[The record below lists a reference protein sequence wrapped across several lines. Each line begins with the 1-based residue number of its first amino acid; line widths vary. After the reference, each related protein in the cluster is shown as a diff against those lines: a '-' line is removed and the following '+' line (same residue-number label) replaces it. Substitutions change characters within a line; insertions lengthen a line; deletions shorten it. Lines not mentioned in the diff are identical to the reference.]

1 MEMTENK
8 LLQYLNEARATET
21 GLVRVLQSQIALTP
35 RGDYRSALER
45 HLRETRQHAARL
57 ERRLDELG
65 ASKARIQA
73 TIGAAETVLAQGLAI
88 GKLPLDLVR
97 GHGGAEKVLKNA
109 KDAAATE
116 ALEIATYMAIERLAS
131 ALGDDATAR
140 LAASIRAD
148 EERMLATIL
157 DLVPTLTDAVLG
169 GRYEVASTG
178 AGETVRRTAGRTRT
192 AAKKTAT
199 RAKRTARRAPGAA
212 RAAGAAQGAVAAPE
226 DLPIARYD
234 TLNVEQ
240 ITERLRD
247 LSQTELAKVE
257 AYERRHD
264 NRSTVTER
272 IAALR
277 AREPWP
283 GYDDQNADQVA
294 SVLRS
299 AGEDDARRRAA
310 REYERAHKNRTTVLE
325 VV

>member
-1 MEMTENK
+1 MTEK
-8 LLQYLNEARATET
+8 KIVQYLNEARATEA

-45 HLRETRQHAARL
+45 HLRETRQHGARL
-57 ERRLDELG
+57 ECRLDELG
-65 ASKARIQA
+65 VSKARVQA
-73 TIGAAETVLAQGLAI
+73 TIGAAETALAQGLAI
-88 GKLPLDLVR
+88 GRLPLDLLR

-178 AGETVRRTAGRTRT
+178 AGET
-192 AAKKTAT
+192 
-199 RAKRTARRAPGAA
+199 
-212 RAAGAAQGAVAAPE
+212 
-226 DLPIARYD
+226 
-234 TLNVEQ
+234 
-240 ITERLRD
+240 
-247 LSQTELAKVE
+247 ELVKVE

-325 VV
+325 AV

>member
-1 MEMTENK
+1 MTEK
-8 LLQYLNEARATET
+8 KIVQYLNEARATEA
-21 GLVRVLQSQIALTP
+21 GLVRVLQSQIAITP

-45 HLRETRQHAARL
+45 HLRETRQHGARL

-88 GKLPLDLVR
+88 GKVPLDLVR

-116 ALEIATYMAIERLAS
+116 ALEIATYTAIERLAR

-192 AAKKTAT
+192 AAKKTAK

-212 RAAGAAQGAVAAPE
+212 RAAGAAQGVVAAPE

-240 ITERLRD
+240 ITGRLRD

-257 AYERRHD
+257 AYERRHE

-277 AREPWP
+277 AGEPWP
-283 GYDDQNADQVA
+283 GYDDQTADQVA
-294 SVLRS
+294 SILRQ
-299 AGEDDARRRAA
+299 AGEDDARRSAA
-310 REYERAHKNRTTVLE
+310 RDYERAHKNRTTVLE
-325 VV
+325 AV

>member
-1 MEMTENK
+1 MSK
-8 LLQYLNEARATET
+8 RKILKYLNEARATEV
-21 GLVRVLQSQIALTP
+21 GLVRVLQSQIAMTP
-35 RGDYRSALER
+35 QGEYRTALER
-45 HLRETRQHAARL
+45 HLRETRQHAARIA
-57 ERRLDELG
+57 RRIDELG
-65 ASKARIQA
+65 AGPAIVPTA
-73 TIGAAETVLAQGLAI
+73 IGAAETALAQGLAI

-97 GHGGAEKVLKNA
+97 GRGGAEKVLKNA

-116 ALEIATYMAIERLAS
+116 ALEIATYTALERLAR
-131 ALGDDATAR
+131 AVGDDGTAR

-157 DLVPTLTDAVLG
+157 DQIPALTDAMLG

-178 AGETVRRTAGRTRT
+178 AGETVRRTAE
-192 AAKKTAT
+192 KTAT
-199 RAKRTARRAPGAA
+199 RAKKTARRAPGAA

-234 TLNVEQ
+234 TLNVQQ
-240 ITERLRD
+240 ISERLPA
-247 LSQTELAKVE
+247 LSQTDLGKVE

-264 NRSTVTER
+264 NRSTVTDR

-283 GYDDQNADQVA
+283 GYDDQTADEVA

-299 AGEDDARRRAA
+299 ADEDDGRRAAA
-310 REYERAHKNRTTVLE
+310 REYERAHKNRSTVLE

>member
-1 MEMTENK
+1 MTDDK
-8 LLQYLNEARATET
+8 LLQYLTEARATEV

-35 RGDYRSALER
+35 RGGYRSALER
-45 HLRETRQHAARL
+45 HLRETRDHATRV

-65 ASKARIQA
+65 AGKARVQSA
-73 TIGAAETVLAQGLAI
+73 IGAAETALAQGLAI
-88 GKLPLDLVR
+88 GKLPLDLLR

-116 ALEIATYMAIERLAS
+116 ALEIATYTALEQLARG
-131 ALGDDATAR
+131 LGDDATAR

-148 EERMLATIL
+148 EERMLNTVLELI
-157 DLVPTLTDAVLG
+157 PGLTDDVLG
-169 GRYEVASTG
+169 GRYRVATTG
-178 AGETVRRTAGRTRT
+178 AGETVRRSAARGRT
-192 AAKKTAT
+192 AAKKTAK

-212 RAAGAAQGAVAAPE
+212 RAAGTAQGAVAAPE

-234 TLNVEQ
+234 KLTVQEIN
-240 ITERLRD
+240 ERLPE
-247 LSQTELAKVE
+247 LSQTDLGKVE

-264 NRSTVTER
+264 NRTTVTER

-277 AREPWP
+277 STEPWP
-283 GYDDQNADQVA
+283 GYDDQTAEEVA

-299 AGEDDARRRAA
+299 AGEDDDRRRAA
-310 REYERAHKNRTTVLE
+310 RDYERAHKNRSTVLE